1 MSVND
6 TIKTKEYLGV
16 DSDGTVKK
24 IAQDSLQKPS
34 SKEKPLNLNYLN
46 VGYYLVIPLLL
57 GVFLGFALDSWFK
70 AKPLFVS
77 LGIIIGTIA
86 CFYNLLKL
94 LKNE

>member
-1 MSVND
+1 MNVND
-6 TIKTKEYLGV
+6 TIKKEEYLGI

-24 IAQDSLQKPS
+24 IAQNSLQKPS
-34 SKEKPLNLNYLN
+34 SKEKPLNLSYLN

-57 GVFLGFALDSWFK
+57 GVFLGFALDSWLK
-70 AKPLFVS
+70 TKPLFVS
-77 LGIIIGTIA
+77 LGIMVGTIA